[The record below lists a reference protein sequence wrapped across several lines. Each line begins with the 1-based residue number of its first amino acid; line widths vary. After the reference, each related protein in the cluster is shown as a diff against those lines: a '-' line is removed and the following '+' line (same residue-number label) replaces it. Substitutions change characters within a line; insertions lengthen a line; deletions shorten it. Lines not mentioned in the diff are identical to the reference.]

1 VTLIEFELPVIEAL
15 TVSVAITVW
24 VPTVFNVTEK
34 VPAPPV
40 NIEFPG
46 NEAWGSLLVKC
57 TVPA

>member
-1 VTLIEFELPVIEAL
+1 VTLIEFEVPFIEAL
-15 TVSVAITVW
+15 TASVAVTVS

-46 NEAWGSLLVKC
+46 NKAWGSVLVKC